1 MEATVSTPYDQQIEG
16 LFEEYRKARSASAER
31 FRQIQEISATATA
44 PRQSVKVTVGVR
56 GDITALEF
64 PTGAYRRMAPAE
76 LSQAILAAI
85 QEARAK
91 ALAQL
96 SDMDLGG
103 VLSAMNPTDLLQGKV
118 DPAAV
123 LPEDPFALKGLGDA
137 LGTERRS

>member
-1 MEATVSTPYDQQIEG
+1 MGTPYDQQIEG
-16 LFEEYRKARSASAER
+16 LLAEYRKERSAAAER
-31 FRQIQEISATATA
+31 FRQVQEISATATA

-76 LSQAILAAI
+76 LSQAILSAF

-96 SDMDLGG
+96 MGMDLGG
-103 VLSAMNPTDLLQGKV
+103 VLSGMNPADLLEGKV

-123 LPEDPFALKGLGDA
+123 LPEDPFALNGLGDI